1 MTTSLSHEHRPYGW
15 LRRHWFIPLATA
27 IVLGDVGALH
37 FQDWDHPRLF
47 EGAVLFD
54 FAIVL
59 PLLYL
64 WCYRARGTGVILP
77 MIGLASLGIWAASHL
92 IPVEHQHVL
101 GSVAWLRTLAIA
113 VLVLIEVKI
122 LFGFYKAV
130 FASDST
136 PEDIAEK
143 LAADL
148 PLPRW
153 VTRVL
158 AFEARMLRRLSGWCR
173 RFVAR
178 HR

>member
-1 MTTSLSHEHRPYGW
+1 MTTYLPHEPRAEGC
-15 LRRHWFIPLATA
+15 LRRHWFIPLAMA
-27 IVLGDVGALH
+27 IALGDVGALH
-37 FQDWDHPRLF
+37 FQDWSHPRLF

-64 WCYRARGTGVILP
+64 WCYRARGKAVLLP

-101 GSVAWLRTLAIA
+101 GSIAWLRTLAIA
-113 VLVLIEVKI
+113 VLVLLEIKI
-122 LFGFYKAV
+122 LIGFYKAV
-130 FASDST
+130 FTSDST
-136 PEDIAEK
+136 PEDISDK
-143 LAADL
+143 LATDL

-158 AFEARMLRRLSGWCR
+158 AFEARMLRRLSEWLK
-173 RFVAR
+173 RFVNR
-178 HR
+178 RR